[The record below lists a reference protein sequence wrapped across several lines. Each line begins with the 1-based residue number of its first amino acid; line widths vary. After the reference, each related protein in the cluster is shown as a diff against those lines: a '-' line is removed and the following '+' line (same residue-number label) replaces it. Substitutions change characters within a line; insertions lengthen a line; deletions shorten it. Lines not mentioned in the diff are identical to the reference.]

1 MVIKNIL
8 VTGSDGY
15 IGAVLVS
22 KLLEQ
27 GYNVTGIDNFYFK
40 NIELFPTNLIFKQIK
55 RDVRKLDNF
64 SLTGFDAVIHL
75 AALSNDPMG
84 ALNPKLTEQIN
95 YRSTVELAKKAKKQL
110 VKKFIFS
117 SSCSIYGFAEK
128 GTVDEN
134 SPVNPLTAYATSKIL
149 SERALKKLAD
159 KNFCVCIMR
168 NSTVYGFSPKF
179 RNDLVVNNLTTC
191 AIALNQLKVFSDGSP
206 WRPLIDVRDL
216 ADIFIEFI
224 RAKPALINGDIL
236 NIGFS
241 ENNLR
246 VKEIV
251 ECIHKK
257 LPQCDVEFN
266 KTATKDNR
274 SYRVDF
280 SKFKKLFPHIIQKWP
295 IQESIEDL
303 ICRLK
308 QAKYSRE
315 DFVTGKYTRLQGLQ
329 NLLNENRIDKNL
341 FWKE

>member
-15 IGAVLVS
+15 IGAVLVNR
-22 KLLEQ
+22 LLKQ

-40 NIELFPTNLIFKQIK
+40 NIELIPINSDFKQIK
-55 RDVRKLDNF
+55 RDIRKLDNF
-64 SLTGFDAVIHL
+64 SLKNFDAVIHL

-84 ALNPKLTEQIN
+84 ALKPKLTKQIN
-95 YRSTVELAKKAKKQL
+95 YCSTVKLAKLAKKQK

-117 SSCSIYGFAEK
+117 SSCSIYGSAEK
-128 GTVDEN
+128 GTVDES

-149 SERALKKLAD
+149 SEGVLKKLAD
-159 KNFCVCIMR
+159 KNFCVGIMR

-224 RAKPALINGDIL
+224 RANPALINGEII

-246 VKEIV
+246 VKEVV
-251 ECIHKK
+251 ECIHKQ

-266 KTATKDNR
+266 KNASKDNR
-274 SYRVDF
+274 SYRVNF
-280 SKFKKLFPHIIQKWP
+280 SKFKKLFPHITQKWP
-295 IQESIEDL
+295 IQKSIKDL
-303 ICRLK
+303 ISKLK
-308 QAKYSRE
+308 QAKYSKE
-315 DFVTGKYTRLQGLQ
+315 DFVTGKYTRLQSIQ
-329 NLLNENRIDKNL
+329 NLLSENRIDKSL